1 MSAGRGAL
9 PPRPILGAPR
19 TAALTPRRRDV
30 LPSGIRTA
38 LVQSG
43 SVPVV
48 ALRLVVEVGSAH
60 LAPGQVWLDR
70 LMHDFLREGSAT
82 HDRAAFA
89 DALAAM
95 GGSLDVEGD
104 EHTTVLR
111 TQVLAEHAAEAAP
124 LLIGLARTPR
134 FPAEETARLVADQQR
149 WAEIAAQEPQWRAH
163 ATFRAALYGH
173 HPYATVLPQTEAL
186 AGFTAQDVRAF
197 WERHA
202 GAGGSVLLAAG
213 RFDADAVTAAAAHA
227 SDGWATPKLTAVRQA
242 EASSARVVRFVPRPG
257 AEQTTLRVG
266 IPVPPPGHGDYIA
279 LEVANALLGGSFNSR
294 ITQNIREQ
302 KGYTYSP
309 NSQISTRPRDAYW
322 VESADVTTPV
332 TAPALDEILGEVDRL
347 RASAPPIEEVASV
360 ANYVAGVFAIRGA
373 TLSGLLD
380 HLEFLAL
387 HGLDDRYTAVYEERV
402 RAVTPAELWRVAR
415 DYLRPERLTI
425 VAVGDPDAVR
435 PGLDRFGA
443 VVEG

>member
-1 MSAGRGAL
+1 MTADTVF
-9 PPRPILGAPR
+9 PPRPTLGALRPA
-19 TAALTPRRRDV
+19 TLAPRRRET
-30 LPSGIRTA
+30 LRSGMRTA

-43 SVPVV
+43 TVPLV

-60 LAPGQVWLDR
+60 LQPGQVWLDR
-70 LMHDFLREGSAT
+70 LLHDLLREGSAT

-95 GGSLDVEGD
+95 GGSLDVDGD

-111 TQVLAEHAAEAAP
+111 TQVLAEHAAEAAG

-134 FPAEETARLVADQQR
+134 LPAEEVPRLIADQQR
-149 WAEIAAQEPQWRAH
+149 WAEIATQEPQWRAH
-163 ATFRAALYGH
+163 ATFRAALYGR
-173 HPYATVLPQTEAL
+173 HPYASVLPLTEAL
-186 AGFTAQDVRAF
+186 AGFTAQDARTF
-197 WERHA
+197 WESHA
-202 GAGGSVLLAAG
+202 GAGRSTLFGAG
-213 RFDADAVTAAAAHA
+213 KFDAEAVLEAAARA
-227 SDGWATPKLTAVRQA
+227 SEGWGTPEVLPVPPAQA
-242 EASSARVVRFVPRPG
+242 SKTRVVRFVSRPG
-257 AEQTTLRVG
+257 SEQTTLRVG
-266 IPVPPPGHGDYIA
+266 VPVPPPEHGDYIA

-309 NSQISTRPRDAYW
+309 TSQISTRPRDAYW

-332 TAPALDEILGEVDRL
+332 TAPALDEILGEIDRL
-347 RASAPPIEEVASV
+347 RSSGPPIEEVRGI

-373 TLSGLLD
+373 TLGGLLD

-387 HGLDDRYTAVYEERV
+387 HGLDDGYTAAYESRV
-402 RAVTPAELWRVAR
+402 RSVTPAEVWRIAR

-425 VAVGDPDAVR
+425 VAVGDPEAVR
-435 PGLDRFGA
+435 HDLDRFGT
-443 VVEG
+443 VIEG

>member
-1 MSAGRGAL
+1 MSAMAVLPPRPVLGAPRAGAL
-9 PPRPILGAPR
+9 PPRR
-19 TAALTPRRRDV
+19 REALA
-30 LPSGIRTA
+30 SGMRTA

-43 SVPVV
+43 TTPVV
-48 ALRLVVEVGSAH
+48 ALRLVVEAGSAH
-60 LAPGQVWLDR
+60 LAPGQAWLDR
-70 LMHDFLREGSAT
+70 LLHDFLREGSAT

-95 GGSLDVEGD
+95 GGRLDVEGD

-111 TQVLAEHAAEAAP
+111 TQVLAEHAAAAAG
-124 LLIGLARTPR
+124 LLIGLARAPR
-134 FPAEETARLVADQQR
+134 LPAEETARLVADQQR

-163 ATFRAALYGH
+163 AAFRAALYGR
-173 HPYATVLPQTEAL
+173 HPYAAVLPQAEAL
-186 AGFTAQDVRAF
+186 AGFTAQDARTF
-197 WERHA
+197 WERHS
-202 GAGGSVLLAAG
+202 GAGRSMLLAAG
-213 RFDADAVTAAAAHA
+213 KFDADAVVEAAARA
-227 SDGWATPKLTAVRQA
+227 SDGWATPEVAAVPRA
-242 EASSARVVRFVPRPG
+242 RASEMRVVRFVPRAG
-257 AEQTTLRVG
+257 SEQTTLRVG
-266 IPVPPPGHGDYIA
+266 VPVPPPGHGDYIA

-309 NSQISTRPRDAYW
+309 SSQISTRPRDAYW

-332 TAPALDEILGEVDRL
+332 TAPALDEILGEIDRL
-347 RASAPPIEEVASV
+347 RASAPPDEEVTGI

-387 HGLDDRYTAVYEERV
+387 HSLDDGYTAAYETRV
-402 RAVTPAELWRVAR
+402 RSVTPAEVWRVAR

-425 VAVGDPDAVR
+425 VAVGDPYAVR
-435 PGLDRFGA
+435 ADLGRFGA

>member
-1 MSAGRGAL
+1 MSAEAALPPRPVLGAPRAGAL
-9 PPRPILGAPR
+9 PPR
-19 TAALTPRRRDV
+19 RREV
-30 LPSGIRTA
+30 LPSGMRTA

-43 SVPVV
+43 TVPVV

-60 LAPGQVWLDR
+60 LAPGQAWLDR
-70 LMHDFLREGSAT
+70 LLHDFLREGSAT
-82 HDRAAFA
+82 HGRAAFA

-111 TQVLAEHAAEAAP
+111 TQVLAEHAAEAAG

-134 FPAEETARLVADQQR
+134 LPAEETARLVADQQR

-163 ATFRAALYGH
+163 ATFRAALYGR
-173 HPYATVLPQTEAL
+173 HPYATVLPQAEAL
-186 AGFTAQDVRAF
+186 AGFTAQDARTF

-202 GAGGSVLLAAG
+202 GAGRSMLMAAG
-213 RFDADAVTAAAAHA
+213 KFDTDAVIEAAARA
-227 SDGWATPKLTAVRQA
+227 SDGWATPEVAAVQRAQA
-242 EASSARVVRFVPRPG
+242 SGARVVRFVSRAG
-257 AEQTTLRVG
+257 SEQTTLRVG
-266 IPVPPPGHGDYIA
+266 VPVPPPEHGDYIA

-309 NSQISTRPRDAYW
+309 SSQISTRPRDAYW

-332 TAPALDEILGEVDRL
+332 TAPALDEILGEIDRL
-347 RASAPPIEEVASV
+347 RAAMPPDEEVASI

-373 TLSGLLD
+373 TLNGLLD

-387 HGLDDRYTAVYEERV
+387 HGLDDGYTAAYETHV
-402 RAVTPAELWRVAR
+402 RSVTSAEVWRVAR

-435 PGLDRFGA
+435 AGLGRFGA

>member
-1 MSAGRGAL
+1 M
-9 PPRPILGAPR
+9 
-19 TAALTPRRRDV
+19 
-30 LPSGIRTA
+30 RTA

-43 SVPVV
+43 TVPVV

-60 LAPGQVWLDR
+60 LAPAQAWLDR
-70 LMHDFLREGSAT
+70 LTHDFLREGSAT

-111 TQVLAEHAAEAAP
+111 TQVLAEHAAEAAG

-163 ATFRAALYGH
+163 ATFRAALYGR
-173 HPYATVLPQTEAL
+173 HPYATVLPQAEAL
-186 AGFTAQDVRAF
+186 AGFTAQDVRDF
-197 WERHA
+197 WERHGGA
-202 GAGGSVLLAAG
+202 GATVLLAAG
-213 RFDADAVTAAAAHA
+213 QFDADAVVEAATRASESWATPAAAAVQPAQA
-227 SDGWATPKLTAVRQA
+227 SDT
-242 EASSARVVRFVPRPG
+242 RVVRFVPRPG
-257 AEQTTLRVG
+257 SEQTTLRAGV
-266 IPVPPPGHGDYIA
+266 PVPPPGHGDYIA

-294 ITQNIREQ
+294 ITQNIRER
-302 KGYTYSP
+302 KGYAYSP

-332 TAPALDEILGEVDRL
+332 TAPALDEILGEIDRL
-347 RASAPPIEEVASV
+347 RASVPPAEEVASI

-387 HGLDDRYTAVYEERV
+387 HGLDDGYTAAYEQRV
-402 RAVTPAELWRVAR
+402 RSVTPTEVWRVAR

-425 VAVGDPDAVR
+425 VAVGDPAAVR
-435 PGLDRFGA
+435 AGLDRFGP

>member
-1 MSAGRGAL
+1 MSADHTL
-9 PPRPILGAPR
+9 PPRPVLGAPR
-19 TAALTPRRRDV
+19 AGVLTPRRREV
-30 LPSGIRTA
+30 LPSGMRTA
-38 LVQSG
+38 LVPSG
-43 SVPVV
+43 TVPVV
-48 ALRLVVEVGSAH
+48 ALRLVVKVGSAH
-60 LAPGQVWLDR
+60 LAPGQAWLDR

-89 DALAAM
+89 GALAAM

-111 TQVLAEHAAEAAP
+111 TQVLAEHAAEAAG

-163 ATFRAALYGH
+163 ATFRAALYGR
-173 HPYATVLPQTEAL
+173 HPYATVLPQVEAL

-197 WERHA
+197 WERHS
-202 GAGGSVLLAAG
+202 GAGGAVLLAAG
-213 RFDADAVTAAAAHA
+213 KFDAGAVLEAAARASEGWTTPAVAAVQPAHA
-227 SDGWATPKLTAVRQA
+227 SGTRI
-242 EASSARVVRFVPRPG
+242 VRFVPRAG
-257 AEQTTLRVG
+257 SEQTTLRAGV
-266 IPVPPPGHGDYIA
+266 PVPPPGHGDYIA

-332 TAPALDEILGEVDRL
+332 TALALDEILGEIDRL
-347 RASAPPIEEVASV
+347 RASAPPTEEVASI

-387 HGLDDRYTAVYEERV
+387 HGLDDGYTAAYEQRV
-402 RAVTPAELWRVAR
+402 RSVTPAEVWRVAR
-415 DYLRPERLTI
+415 DYLRPERFTI

-435 PGLDRFGA
+435 AGLDRFGP